1 MASPRGHQL
10 WADEVEEEEAEERMA
25 KGEYPGRGGDW
36 HPGLDVQRGR
46 AAQRL
51 DLNHGF
57 VRHIVRCFMPAYTS
71 DHTLM
76 SSRALL
82 ASVSSWVITGG
93 PAPLIAHRYVTHRT
107 RV

>member
-25 KGEYPGRGGDW
+25 KGEYAGRGTDW

-46 AAQRL
+46 SAQRL

-57 VRHIVRCFMPAYTS
+57 VRHIVR
-71 DHTLM
+71 L
-76 SSRALL
+76 
-82 ASVSSWVITGG
+82 SVYGTADCGC
-93 PAPLIAHRYVTHRT
+93 
-107 RV
+107 